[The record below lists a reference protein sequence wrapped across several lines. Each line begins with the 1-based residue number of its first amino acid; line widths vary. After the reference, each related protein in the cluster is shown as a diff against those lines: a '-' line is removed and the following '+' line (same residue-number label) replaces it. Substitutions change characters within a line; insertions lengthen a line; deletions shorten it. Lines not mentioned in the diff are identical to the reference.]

1 MSRHQAESLDGQGIA
16 KEWLVVAG
24 FLVFICGLAVV
35 TTDAV
40 KHAGKPSHD
49 QARQGDALIV

>member
-1 MSRHQAESLDGQGIA
+1 M
-16 KEWLVVAG
+16 EWLVVTV

-40 KHAGKPSHD
+40 KHANKSAPNKPVKPT
-49 QARQGDALIV
+49 R

>member
-1 MSRHQAESLDGQGIA
+1 M
-16 KEWLVVAG
+16 EWLVVAV

-40 KHAGKPSHD
+40 KHADKSSHNKPVKPP
-49 QARQGDALIV
+49 R